1 MMIMTKKENTFLLV
15 VLISIMA
22 LVSMDIVTDSKEGA
36 PIWHLFAE
44 GTVGV
49 IAAVGFFIL
58 QKNTFSSQHEIQRQR
73 DSIDQLK
80 AESEVWKNNSKKYI
94 EGLSQAIDSQLS
106 AWGLTHAEKEVAL
119 LLLKGL
125 SIKEIAEVRNTSEKT
140 TRAQSTV
147 IYQKSGLAGR
157 SELSAFF
164 LEDLLSP
171 QVASLKNTKALETI

>member
-1 MMIMTKKENTFLLV
+1 MTKKENTFLLI

-22 LVSMDIVTDSKEGA
+22 LVSMDIVTDSSEGA
-36 PIWHLFAE
+36 PLWHLLAE
-44 GTVGV
+44 GTVGA
-49 IAAVGFFIL
+49 IAAIGFFIL
-58 QKNTFSSQHEIQRQR
+58 IKNSFSSQHEIQRQR
-73 DSIDQLK
+73 VSIDQLK
-80 AESEVWKNNSKKYI
+80 AESEIWKNNSKKHV
-94 EGLSQAIDSQLS
+94 EGLSQAIDTQLS
-106 AWGLTHAEKEVAL
+106 NWSLTHAEKEVAL

-125 SIKEIAEVRNTSEKT
+125 SIKEVAEVRNTSEKT

-171 QVASLKNTKALETI
+171 QSKGNEKEKALVTP